1 MAIFLCHM
9 SKFRTIFIR
18 VKRPD
23 QIFIHVLFSN
33 NNMTWMS
40 ESNEKCKWPVWG
52 FFFFVLLLAHRISGL
67 SASYLKEKACTGF
80 IIFFPLPRAAP
91 RPPNTSSYRHRL
103 KTLSH
108 YITWP
113 WRYLETTYGG
123 VLSKYSHKSGGV
135 TLPQHGYKYSIKA
148 LLACSLFTAK
158 KFAAYFTDQPALQ

>member
-1 MAIFLCHM
+1 M
-9 SKFRTIFIR
+9 
-18 VKRPD
+18 KRPD
-23 QIFIHVLFSN
+23 QIFIHVLFSS

-52 FFFFVLLLAHRISGL
+52 FFLCYFWRTESAACPRHTWRRRPALVLS
-67 SASYLKEKACTGF
+67 F
-80 IIFFPLPRAAP
+80 FFPLPRAAP

-113 WRYLETTYGG
+113 WRYLETIYGG

-135 TLPQHGYKYSIKA
+135 TLLQHGYKYSIKA

-158 KFAAYFTDQPALQ
+158 EFAAYFTDQPALQ

>member
-9 SKFRTIFIR
+9 SNFRTILSEWKGLTRFLSTSYFPVITWRECQR
-18 VKRPD
+18 VMRS
-23 QIFIHVLFSN
+23 I
-33 NNMTWMS
+33 
-40 ESNEKCKWPVWG
+40 NEDL
-52 FFFFVLLLAHRISGL
+52 FVLLLAHRISGL
-67 SASYLKEKACTGF
+67 SASYLKEKACTGC

-113 WRYLETTYGG
+113 WRYLETIYGG

-135 TLPQHGYKYSIKA
+135 TLLQHGYKYSIKA

>member
-9 SKFRTIFIR
+9 SKFRTILSEWKDLTRFLSTSYFPVITWRECQR
-18 VKRPD
+18 VMRSVNDPFED
-23 QIFIHVLFSN
+23 
-33 NNMTWMS
+33 
-40 ESNEKCKWPVWG
+40 

-113 WRYLETTYGG
+113 WRYLETIYGG

-135 TLPQHGYKYSIKA
+135 TLLQHGYKYSIKA

>member
-9 SKFRTIFIR
+9 SKFRTILSEWKGLTRFLSTSYFPVITWRECQR
-18 VKRPD
+18 VMRSVNDPFED
-23 QIFIHVLFSN
+23 
-33 NNMTWMS
+33 
-40 ESNEKCKWPVWG
+40 
-52 FFFFVLLLAHRISGL
+52 FFFLCYFWRTESAACPRHTWRRRPALAL
-67 SASYLKEKACTGF
+67 S
-80 IIFFPLPRAAP
+80 FFSPLPRAAP

-113 WRYLETTYGG
+113 WRYLETIYGG

-135 TLPQHGYKYSIKA
+135 TLLQHGYKYSIKA

>member
-9 SKFRTIFIR
+9 SKFRTILSEWKGLTRFLSTSYFPIITWHECQR
-18 VKRPD
+18 VMRSVNDPFED
-23 QIFIHVLFSN
+23 
-33 NNMTWMS
+33 
-40 ESNEKCKWPVWG
+40 
-52 FFFFVLLLAHRISGL
+52 FFFVLLLAHRISGL

-113 WRYLETTYGG
+113 WRYLETIYGG

-135 TLPQHGYKYSIKA
+135 TLLQHGYKYSIKA